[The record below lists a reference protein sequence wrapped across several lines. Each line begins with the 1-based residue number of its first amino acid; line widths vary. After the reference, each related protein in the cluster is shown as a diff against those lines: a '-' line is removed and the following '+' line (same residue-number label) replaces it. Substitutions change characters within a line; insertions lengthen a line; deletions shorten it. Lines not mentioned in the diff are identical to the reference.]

1 MSLLQLDTSLTSTK
15 HKVMTRIRRLG
26 LSKSTDITWR
36 HQPFFDP
43 LLVSKGE
50 KGSFG
55 RSIQSTHTWEVIE
68 GIRDL
73 TMVLPVIT
81 NATDPQTGCV
91 QAISR
96 ANVPKGNRQGC
107 WSIVGQA
114 AYTAGRTSIHSM
126 NTESMADV
134 YGGNYG
140 KIRLL
145 IY

>member
-1 MSLLQLDTSLTSTK
+1 MSLLQLGTSLTSTK
-15 HKVMTRIRRLG
+15 HKVITRRLG

-43 LLVSKGE
+43 SLVSKEE
-50 KGSFG
+50 KGNFG

-68 GIRDL
+68 GIRNL

-81 NATDPQTGCV
+81 NATGPQTGCA

-107 WSIVGQA
+107 
-114 AYTAGRTSIHSM
+114 
-126 NTESMADV
+126 
-134 YGGNYG
+134 
-140 KIRLL
+140 
-145 IY
+145 